1 MFDFYEHVK
10 LIHSSPKISAYQFV
24 SGMMHPMQKQPN
36 PNAAIEGPPRRIE
49 ELESDKE
56 DWCFFF
62 LINIDSPYS
71 PINLF
76 VS

>member
-1 MFDFYEHVK
+1 MFDVYEHVK

-36 PNAAIEGPPRRIE
+36 PNAAIEGPPRPIE

-56 DWCFFF
+56 D
-62 LINIDSPYS
+62 
-71 PINLF
+71 
-76 VS
+76 

>member
-1 MFDFYEHVK
+1 MI
-10 LIHSSPKISAYQFV
+10 LIINFTIKFPIRLMSMNMLNLFTPPPKISAYQFV

-56 DWCFFF
+56 D
-62 LINIDSPYS
+62 
-71 PINLF
+71 
-76 VS
+76 